1 MDTTKTESQPVRG
14 FRNRF
19 QKKPP
24 IYLTILSIFIA
35 LVLMSGNVLAQKAE
49 IKGKVVDK
57 TTKQALIG
65 ATVAIP
71 SIRAGSVTDKDGNF
85 SFKAPAGK
93 YTLRAKFIGYDD
105 VSQEVTLKAGETET
119 VNFELTTSGI
129 TTDEIVVIGLS
140 GEVDKNKLGN
150 TIGSVSGKEVARV
163 ISSSA
168 IDALSGRVSGVQVT
182 KSSGTPGAGTYITMR
197 GRKTIMGSSEPLY
210 VIDGTIMD
218 NDALYDPSGTK
229 QFGNRAID
237 INPLDIESMEI
248 LKGASA
254 AAIYGS
260 QAANGVVLITTK
272 KGALSPEGKPSRITY
287 SSNVQVDQKYGS
299 VPLQTTYGQRKK
311 VNETTQTPGSSDSWG
326 AKLPAGT
333 KTYKQDEVPFRTG
346 LSQVQSLSISGGVPQ
361 FDYLVNGTIEGIQG
375 FVEGSNYDRASV
387 RANLGMSLL
396 PGVTLQINNNYISIN
411 NDLPQDGSNTSGIL
425 LGALR
430 TPPEFDNSKYL
441 YPDGTQRR
449 FAGYDNPIWT
459 QKMNTFNS
467 KIDRFIHSSDL
478 KWKPF
483 YWLTF
488 AGNFGLDNY
497 SYANV
502 ERLAV
507 GAASSPNRNGQI
519 EHQAIATNQM
529 NLDFT
534 GTLSQAFF
542 DNQLQTNLILGSQII
557 WYDNKSDWVNAVETS
572 PHFDA
577 IEAGA
582 TKDGGSAIYKKKTV
596 GLFAQLTSTLWD
608 RISLTLALRR
618 DGKSTFGSSEKFH
631 YYPKAGLSYTLSDE
645 EFMKDIKDI
654 LSNVR
659 LRASY
664 GEAGSPTLP
673 GIYATNYL
681 YGTGGF
687 FDPWDRSSVA
697 NRNGF
702 IGYRQGGLPA
712 DYNVVAGSDVIGPER
727 TVEREIGIDLGFL
740 NNRIGLEATYYYENM
755 FDLILDVPLAASTGF
770 DQQLRNAGQMYNQ
783 GLELSLKATPVLTDD
798 FVWNFN
804 FNYSTVTNKVTK
816 LVGADYVALNGGFV
830 GIQNI
835 AKEGYELG
843 IFYGVGF
850 LRDENGKIVYSQWDP
865 DFVNE
870 DGEKGAIYYMDKGK
884 KVYKDQM
891 EMGYVGAPIH
901 DPNLRII
908 GNPNPEFLFSF
919 RSDFT
924 FLKDFTFSFLIDAAW
939 GFDVW
944 NGTRGALYNFGTHG
958 DTKDREQL
966 WKNELGQQVTIFT
979 GWDSLGNAQFE
990 NADKTEKYWTYENG
1004 FYINEPHVQ
1013 DGSFIKLREV
1023 SLEYRWHGLQEWNI
1037 NTVVFTLT
1045 GRNLYTYTD
1054 YTGFDPEVNTFSLA
1068 EGRGFDYFTLPQ
1080 TMSFRFGISI
1090 IY

>member
-1 MDTTKTESQPVRG
+1 
-14 FRNRF
+14 
-19 QKKPP
+19 
-24 IYLTILSIFIA
+24 
-35 LVLMSGNVLAQKAE
+35 MSGNLLAQKAE
-49 IKGKVVDK
+49 IRGKVIDK
-57 TTKQALIG
+57 TTKLPLIG

-71 SIRAGSVTDKDGNF
+71 SLRAGAVTDKDGNF
-85 SFKAPAGK
+85 SFKAPDGK

-105 VSQEVTLKAGETET
+105 HSQEIVIKPGETLEF
-119 VNFELTTSGI
+119 NFELTSSGV

-140 GEVDKNKLGN
+140 GEVDRNKLGN
-150 TIGSVSGKEVARV
+150 TIGSVSGKEVAKV

-168 IDALSGRVSGVQVT
+168 IDAISGRVSGVQVT
-182 KSSGTPGAGTYITMR
+182 RSSGTPGAGTYITMR

-210 VIDGTIMD
+210 VIDGIIMD

-287 SSNVQVDQKYGS
+287 SSNIQVDQKYGS
-299 VPLQTTYGQRKK
+299 IPLQTTFGQRKK
-311 VNETTQTPGSSDSWG
+311 MNDATQTPGSSDSYG
-326 AKLPAGT
+326 AKLPSGT
-333 KTYKQDEVPFRTG
+333 KTYAQDDVPFRTG

-361 FDYLVNGTIEGIQG
+361 FDYLINGTIEGIQG

-396 PGVTLQINNNYISIN
+396 PGVTLQSNSNYITIN

-430 TPPEFDNSKYL
+430 SPPEFDNSKYT
-441 YPDGTQRR
+441 YADGTQRR

-459 QKMNTFNS
+459 QKNNTYNS
-467 KIDRFIHSSDL
+467 KILRFLHSTDL
-478 KWKPF
+478 KWKPIH
-483 YWLTF
+483 WLTF

-497 SYANV
+497 SYMNV
-502 ERLAV
+502 ERIAV
-507 GAASSPNRNGQI
+507 GAATSPNRNG
-519 EHQAIATNQM
+519 EVYHQAIKTSQM
-529 NLDFT
+529 NLDLT
-534 GTLSQAFF
+534 GTVSQSFF
-542 DNQLQTNLILGSQII
+542 DDQLQTNLVFGNQII
-557 WYDNKSDWVNAVETS
+557 WYENTNDWVDAVETS
-572 PHFDA
+572 PHFNQ

-582 TKDGGSAIYKKKTV
+582 TKDGGSGFYQRKTV
-596 GLFAQLTSTLWD
+596 GQYAQLTSTLWD
-608 RISLTLALRR
+608 RISLTLGIRR
-618 DGKSTFGSSEKFH
+618 DGKSTFGESDKFH

-645 EFMKDIKDI
+645 EFMKSMKDI
-654 LSNVR
+654 FSNIR

-664 GEAGSPTLP
+664 GEAGSPGLP

-687 FDPWDRSSVA
+687 FDPWDRSSTA

-712 DYNVVAGSDVIGPER
+712 DYYVVAGSSDIGPER
-727 TVEREIGIDLGFL
+727 SIEREIGIDLGFL
-740 NNRIGLEATYYYENM
+740 DNRFGIEATYFYENIV
-755 FDLILDVPLAASTGF
+755 DLILDVPLAASTGF
-770 DQQLRNAGQMYNQ
+770 DQQLKNAGQMYNQ
-783 GLELSLKATPVLTDD
+783 GLELSLKATPIMTED
-798 FVWNFN
+798 FVWNCMFN
-804 FNYSTVTNKVTK
+804 FSTVTNKVTK
-816 LVGADYVALNGGFV
+816 LVGAEYVSLNGGFV
-830 GIQNI
+830 GMNNI
-835 AKEGYELG
+835 AMEGEELG
-843 IFYGVGF
+843 VFYGAGF
-850 LRDENGKIVYSQWDP
+850 LKDANGNIVYSQWDP
-865 DFVNE
+865 DYTND
-870 DGEKGAIYYMDKGK
+870 DGTKGAIYYMNEGE
-884 KVYKDQM
+884 KVYSDQY
-891 EMGYVGAPIH
+891 EMGYIGAPIH
-901 DPNLRII
+901 DANLQIL
-908 GNPNPEFLFSF
+908 GNPNPDFLFSF
-919 RSDFT
+919 RSDLT

-958 DTKDREQL
+958 DTEDRESN
-966 WKNELGQQVTIFT
+966 WINDEGVQVQIMSRDTNGVVSFT
-979 GWDSLGNAQFE
+979 

-1004 FYINEPHVQ
+1004 FNINEPHVQ

-1045 GRNLYTYTD
+1045 GRNLLTITD

-1080 TMSFRFGISI
+1080 TMSFRFGVSI